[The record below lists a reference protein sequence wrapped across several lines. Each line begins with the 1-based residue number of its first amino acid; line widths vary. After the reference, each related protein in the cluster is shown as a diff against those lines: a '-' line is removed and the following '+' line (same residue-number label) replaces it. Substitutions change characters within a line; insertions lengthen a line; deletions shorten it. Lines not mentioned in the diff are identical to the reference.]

1 MLLAES
7 PTKAFLVVIIMTPVS
22 VLLVTDWIRY
32 CCRVQHRLESLDMRI
47 DLFVILG
54 EMGVIWSTN
63 ILEAK
68 ALWAGVG

>member
-1 MLLAES
+1 
-7 PTKAFLVVIIMTPVS
+7 
-22 VLLVTDWIRY
+22 
-32 CCRVQHRLESLDMRI
+32 MRI